1 MAVDLKKV
9 PSTPGVYKFF
19 SKNEIIYIG
28 KAKNLKK
35 ESQVIL
41 VMQKK
46 IEKPI
51 K

>member
-1 MAVDLKKV
+1 MAVDLEKI
-9 PSTPGVYKFF
+9 PSTAGIYKFF
-19 SKNEIIYIG
+19 QNSQIIYIG

-41 VMQKK
+41 VDQKK
-46 IEKPI
+46 IEKQI